1 MLREVFASGVLPV
14 DKEVDM
20 RGGLA
25 DMLMQEYERSRSQ
38 QDLRDAIDHNETI
51 LRRLP
56 SSSPARPERLGSLSS
71 AYMSEYSIS
80 NSRCALDEA
89 VRNGRLARD
98 EAVIAGLRERN
109 IQSYFRILNN
119 VGYALSHRNTIVES
133 AADFDDFDEAIEC
146 AREIRRLAPRNGIE
160 YSRNIVNLVSRL
172 RVRYSKRRSPADHE
186 EAMELITEQLSIS
199 SPGTLE
205 HGMAVIHLG
214 EMAVERF
221 ERTDAIED
229 LDEALSQLKAGLPTL
244 PHNYEK
250 RFELESRISRLY
262 SSRHK
267 KSNDFED
274 IRNAM
279 VHSDLTVEALPLSN
293 PIRGFYLAELM
304 RCSCDFVNATTA
316 IVDVDRAISIGK
328 RRLEELPID
337 NPKRHSCRWSFSDVL
352 GRKYILTRTLES
364 LVETVD
370 FNEKLCIEYNARV
383 EKFASIPPVDPSLM
397 FDFKEN
403 VTRLSHIRVSEAR
416 NAATTK
422 LYELI
427 SSAYKSKDMTNALL
441 DVQGRYGKQL
451 VWYIDAAESEE
462 MLSEEDVQQ
471 KASRVELEEQTELR
485 KRTSENQW
493 RPEGYQTEFGLQT
506 LAIDPNTKKIFVDF
520 NMMEDV
526 LGYDPKEQVT
536 GVQFVEREARM
547 ENETSEKAKAEGKHP
562 NPRLCRTCRYV
573 KLLQPSKDV
582 DGFMWEPVVK
592 YIPFGN
598 WAQLRCRN
606 SCSICRLLLSC
617 ITGDKFTN
625 KLHPRLV
632 AIDPEVAGTSFE
644 LAKLS
649 TGETVLKIEYGMR
662 LVGELRIITPYNYTL
677 ALRQGWEVREKS
689 PEVQRMLEKNHGPLW
704 ATGGQQ
710 VDLIQLKRWLNNCD
724 HTHGSVCNSYRG
736 NGPRYSAD
744 ITVIVVDVVDKC
756 LVQTTLASKYFTL
769 SYVWGAA
776 EMSKTLRINYAAR
789 LQKGGLRESLPATIA
804 DAIALVRSLG
814 ERYLWVDA
822 LCIVQDD
829 ETAMQHDIKQMDIIY
844 GKAFATIVAVHGTSA
859 EAGLSGVNSTSR
871 PLQQIE
877 SVTVSGRSKDLEF
890 DSDMKDQETVHMVA
904 SPMPL
909 HLALEVSTL
918 DTRGWVLQ
926 EQLLSR
932 RCLYFTNDYVY
943 FQCGREVLDE
953 CGSTECAPS
962 TIIDNPLFNLQELID
977 LEPETGLFKTF
988 TAYAKLVEKYT
999 LRKLSYESD
1008 ILNAFSGLFAVLN
1021 EYFQSDII
1029 SGIPASVLDLAL
1041 LWAPAAR
1048 LLRRECKLP
1057 TIEGFDMGQVDRNFP
1072 SWSWAGWRGPVDYRL
1087 FAETAAEESLPT
1099 PLTKSYTTNVNGKLQ
1114 TIPARSSGEGTHSSS
1129 TSGTPDIATISHLA
1143 DIATPSPSPLSNIL
1157 QFIAPCVPLTA
1168 FTIPPEREY
1177 LSRQEH
1183 IHSTG
1188 SQSVRHILDP
1198 SGKRCG
1204 LWWEP
1209 AAYVYVG
1216 RNMSAAAE
1224 SKMQFVGISQHEDTF
1239 RPRKGPNR
1247 VEGEIR
1253 ISDKAQYPSVG
1264 EGSGLVNVLAVDLNV
1279 GHDYAARITVARIH
1293 VKAWEEARPVN
1304 RLVQLV

>member
-1 MLREVFASGVLPV
+1 MRAS
-14 DKEVDM
+14 
-20 RGGLA
+20 LA
-25 DMLMQEYERSRSQ
+25 DMLMREYERSRRQ

-56 SSSPARPERLGSLSS
+56 SSSPARPERLDSLSY
-71 AYMSEYSIS
+71 AYMSEYGHS
-80 NSRCALDEA
+80 NSRRALDEA

-109 IQSYFRILNN
+109 MQSYFCILNN
-119 VGYALSHRNTIVES
+119 VGYALSHRNAAVES
-133 AADFDDFDEAIEC
+133 AADLDEAIEC
-146 AREIRRLAPRNGIE
+146 AREIRRLAPRNGTE

-172 RVRYSKRRSPADHE
+172 RARYSKRHYPADHE
-186 EAMELITEQLSIS
+186 EAIELITEQLSIS
-199 SPGTLE
+199 SPGTME
-205 HGMAVIHLG
+205 HGMAVMHLG

-229 LDEALSQLKAGLPTL
+229 LDEALRQLKAGLTTL

-250 RFELESRISRLY
+250 RFELESRISKLY

-279 VHSDLTVEALPLSN
+279 VYSDSTMEALPLSYS
-293 PIRGFYLAELM
+293 IRGFYLAELM
-304 RCSCDFVNATTA
+304 RCLRDFVNATTA
-316 IVDVDRAISIGK
+316 IVEVGRAISIGK
-328 RRLEELPID
+328 RRLEEMPID
-337 NPKRHSCRWSFSDVL
+337 YPKRHSCRWTFSDVL
-352 GRKYILTRTLES
+352 GRKYILTRALES
-364 LVETVD
+364 LVETVN
-370 FNEKLCIEYNARV
+370 FVEKLCIEYNALV
-383 EKFASIPPVDPSLM
+383 EKSGSKPPVDDSLM
-397 FDFKEN
+397 YHFKKDL
-403 VTRLSHIRVSEAR
+403 TRLSHIRASVAR
-416 NAATTK
+416 NAATTT

-427 SSAYKSKDMTNALL
+427 SSACKSKDMANALL
-441 DVQGRYGKQL
+441 DVQRRYGKQL
-451 VWYIDAAESEE
+451 VVYIDAAESEE
-462 MLSEEDVQQ
+462 MLSKEEVQQ
-471 KASRVELEEQTELR
+471 KASGLELEEQTELR

-493 RPEGYQTEFGLQT
+493 RPKEYHTELGLRT
-506 LAIDPNTKKIFVDF
+506 LAMDPSTNKIILDF
-520 NMMEDV
+520 NMMEHV

-547 ENETSEKAKAEGKHP
+547 ENETFEKAKAEGKHP
-562 NPRLCRTCRYV
+562 NPRLCRMCRYV
-573 KLLQPSKDV
+573 KLLQPNKDV

-592 YIPFGN
+592 YMPFGN

-625 KLHPRLV
+625 NLHPGLV

-644 LAKLS
+644 LANLS
-649 TGETVLKIEYGMR
+649 TGETVLKFEYGML
-662 LVGELRIITPYNYTL
+662 LVGELRIITPYNYSL
-677 ALRQGWEVREKS
+677 ALRQGWEVREQS
-689 PEVQRMLEKNHGPLW
+689 PTVQKMLEKKQGPLY

-724 HTHGSVCNSYRG
+724 HNHGSVCNSYRG
-736 NGPRYSAD
+736 SGPRYSAD
-744 ITVIVVDVVDKC
+744 IIVIVIDVVDKC
-756 LVQTTLASKYFTL
+756 LVQTTSASKYFTL

-776 EMSKTLRINYAAR
+776 EMSKTLCMNYAAR

-877 SVTVSGRSKDLEF
+877 SVTISGRSKDLEF
-890 DSDMKDQETVHMVA
+890 DPDKKDQETVHMVA

-943 FQCGREVLDE
+943 FQCGREVVNE
-953 CGSTECAPS
+953 CGGTKCAPS
-962 TIIDNPLFNLQELID
+962 TIIGNPLFNLQELAD
-977 LEPETGLFKTF
+977 FHPETRLFKTF
-988 TAYAKLVEKYT
+988 TAYVKLVEKYT
-999 LRKLSYESD
+999 LRNLSYESD

-1029 SGIPASVLDLAL
+1029 SGIPASALDLAL
-1041 LWAPAAR
+1041 TWAPAAR
-1048 LLRRECKLP
+1048 LPRRGCKLP
-1057 TIEGFDMGQVDRNFP
+1057 TMEAFDMGQVDRNFP
-1072 SWSWAGWRGPVDYRL
+1072 SWSWAGWRGPVDYSV
-1087 FAETAAEESLPT
+1087 FAETISAEEPLPT
-1099 PLTKSYTTNVNGKLQ
+1099 PLTKSYTINVNGKLQ
-1114 TIPARSSGEGTHSSS
+1114 TIPARSSGQGTHSSS
-1129 TSGTPDIATISHLA
+1129 TSGTPDIATTSQLA
-1143 DIATPSPSPLSNIL
+1143 DSATPSPSPISNIL

-1168 FTIPPEREY
+1168 FTISQEREY
-1177 LSRQEH
+1177 LSRQGH

-1188 SQSVRHILDP
+1188 AQSVRHILDP

-1204 LWWEP
+1204 LWWEQ
-1209 AAYVYVG
+1209 AGYVYVG

-1224 SKMQFVGISQHEDTF
+1224 SKMQFVGISQHGDTF

-1253 ISDKAQYPSVG
+1253 MFDEAQYPSVG
-1264 EGSGLVNVLAVDLNV
+1264 KGSGLVNVLAVDLNI

-1293 VKAWEEARPVN
+1293 VKAWEEAGPVT

>member
-1 MLREVFASGVLPV
+1 MLRQVFASGVLPV

-20 RGGLA
+20 RVGLA
-25 DMLMQEYERSRSQ
+25 DILMQEYERSRSQ

-56 SSSPARPERLGSLSS
+56 SSSPVRPERLDLLSY
-71 AYMSEYSIS
+71 AYMSEYAIS
-80 NSRCALDEA
+80 NSRRALDEA

-98 EAVIAGLRERN
+98 EAVIAGLPERN
-109 IQSYFRILNN
+109 MQSYLSILNN
-119 VGYALSHRNTIVES
+119 VGYALSHRNGAVES
-133 AADFDDFDEAIEC
+133 ATDLDEAIEC
-146 AREIRRLAPRNGIE
+146 AREIRRLAPRNGTE

-172 RVRYSKRRSPADHE
+172 RARYRKRDSPADRE
-186 EAMELITEQLSIS
+186 EAMELITEQRSTS
-199 SPGTLE
+199 SPGTME
-205 HGMAVIHLG
+205 HGIAVIQLG

-229 LDEALSQLKAGLPTL
+229 LDEALGQLKAGLTTL
-244 PHNYEK
+244 PPNYEK
-250 RFELESRISRLY
+250 RFELESRLSKLY

-274 IRNAM
+274 IRSAM
-279 VHSDLTVEALPLSN
+279 VHSDSTVEALPLSN

-304 RCSCDFVNATTA
+304 RCFRDFVNATTA

-328 RRLEELPID
+328 RRLEEMPID
-337 NPKRHSCRWSFSDVL
+337 NPKRHSCRWAFSDVL

-364 LVETVD
+364 LVETLD
-370 FNEKLCIEYNARV
+370 FNEKLCIEYNARI
-383 EKFASIPPVDPSLM
+383 EMSGSMPPVDPSLM

-416 NAATTK
+416 NAATTR

-427 SSAYKSKDMTNALL
+427 SSACKSKDMTNALL
-441 DVQGRYGKQL
+441 DVQRRDGKQL
-451 VWYIDAAESEE
+451 VVYIDAAESEE
-462 MLSEEDVQQ
+462 MLSNEEVQR
-471 KASRVELEEQTELR
+471 KASELELAQTELR
-485 KRTSENQW
+485 KRTSEDQW
-493 RPEGYQTEFGLQT
+493 RPEEYHTELDLRA
-506 LAIDPNTKKIFVDF
+506 LAIDPSTKKIFVDF
-520 NMMEDV
+520 NIMEDI

-547 ENETSEKAKAEGKHP
+547 ENETFEKAKAEGKHP
-562 NPRLCRTCRYV
+562 NPRICRMCRYV
-573 KLLQPSKDV
+573 KLLQPNKDV

-644 LAKLS
+644 LARLS
-649 TGETVLKIEYGMR
+649 TDETILKIEYGM
-662 LVGELRIITPYNYTL
+662 LFVGELRIITPYNYTL
-677 ALRQGWEVREKS
+677 ALRQGWEVREQY
-689 PEVQRMLEKNHGPLW
+689 PEVQKMLERKHGPLC
-704 ATGGQQ
+704 AMGGQQ
-710 VDLIQLKRWLNNCD
+710 VDLIQLERWLNNCD
-724 HTHGSVCNSYRG
+724 HNHGSVCNSYRG
-736 NGPRYSAD
+736 SGPRYSAD
-744 ITVIVVDVVDKC
+744 IIMIVIDVVDNC
-756 LVQTTLASKYFTL
+756 LVQTTSTSKYFTL

-877 SVTVSGRSKDLEF
+877 SVTISGRSKDLEF
-890 DSDMKDQETVHMVA
+890 DSDKKDQETVHMVA

-932 RCLYFTNDYVY
+932 RCLYFTNDYLY

-953 CGSTECAPS
+953 CDSTECAPS
-962 TIIDNPLFNLQELID
+962 TIIDNPLFNLQELVD

-1029 SGIPASVLDLAL
+1029 SGIPASALDLAL
-1041 LWAPAAR
+1041 LWAPAAK
-1048 LLRRECKLP
+1048 LLCRECRLP
-1057 TIEGFDMGQVDRNFP
+1057 TIEEIDMGQVDRNLP
-1072 SWSWAGWRGPVDYRL
+1072 SWSWAGWRGPVNYRL
-1087 FAETAAEESLPT
+1087 FAETTAEESLPT
-1099 PLTKSYTTNVNGKLQ
+1099 PLAKSYTINVNGKLQ
-1114 TIPARSSGEGTHSSS
+1114 TIPARSSGQGTHSSS
-1129 TSGTPDIATISHLA
+1129 TSGTPDSATASHLA
-1143 DIATPSPSPLSNIL
+1143 EIATPTPTPSLLSNIL
-1157 QFIAPCVPLTA
+1157 QFTAPCVPLTA
-1168 FTIPPEREY
+1168 FTIPQEREY

-1209 AAYVYVG
+1209 AGYVYVG

-1224 SKMQFVGISQHEDTF
+1224 SKMQFVGISQHGDTF

-1253 ISDKAQYPSVG
+1253 MFDKAQYPSVG
-1264 EGSGLVNVLAVDLNV
+1264 KGSGLVNVLAVDFNV

-1293 VKAWEEARPVN
+1293 VKAWEEAGPVN